1 MEDKKTL
8 SEQLDAINFKNSQVQ
23 KIRAI
28 QEGKEKLKNS
38 LGRNKKRVI
47 ASAPTLQGLET
58 LKNTL
63 GRQNMKAL
71 DTTP

>member
-38 LGRNKKRVI
+38 LGRNKKRVM
-47 ASAPTLQGLET
+47 ASPPTLQGLET
-58 LKNTL
+58 LGNTL
-63 GRQNMKAL
+63 GRQNVK
-71 DTTP
+71 